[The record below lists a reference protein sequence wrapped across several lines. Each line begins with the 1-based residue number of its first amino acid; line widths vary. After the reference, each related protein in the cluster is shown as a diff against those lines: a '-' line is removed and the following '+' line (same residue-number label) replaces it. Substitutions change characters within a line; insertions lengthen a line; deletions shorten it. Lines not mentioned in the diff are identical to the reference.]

1 MIRSILCNALSQ
13 KNLDEDFDGR
23 LIQFVA
29 DIHNWISDDQIRIQ
43 KDLIRPGD
51 GPNGT
56 GWEFCSGVCT
66 WLPRQWRR
74 VGGRDSTREYQGGG
88 GESWGH
94 ILISS
99 SI

>member
-1 MIRSILCNALSQ
+1 MIRSILYNDLSQ

-29 DIHNWISDDQIRIQ
+29 DIHNWISDDQTRIQ

-66 WLPRQWRR
+66 WLPHRR
-74 VGGRDSTREYQGGG
+74 RARGRDTMREYQGGG
-88 GESWGH
+88 GKLGG
-94 ILISS
+94 IF
-99 SI
+99 